1 MHCIFVQ
8 KIIIFGKKMSMKKYV
23 KKPVVIEAV
32 QYLTDNHE
40 EVRAFMGT
48 YPFIYEAQEQ
58 TISIHTLEGDLIVK
72 HGDYVIKGIAGEF
85 YPCKPDIFKDS
96 YTEIPSN

>member
-1 MHCIFVQ
+1 
-8 KIIIFGKKMSMKKYV
+8 MKKYV
-23 KKPVVIEAV
+23 KKPVIIEAV

-40 EVRAFMGT
+40 EVRAFMGAF
-48 YPFIYEAQEQ
+48 PFIYEPLDQ
-58 TISIHTLEGDLIVK
+58 TISISTLEGDLIVR

-96 YTEIPSN
+96 YTEIDA